1 MPAERDSDRGQDT
14 SKHLVI
20 GGLLPRKR
28 FRMPAGIPRPARLTT
43 AVRRRQEIRKRIPET
58 SSRVPFRRKRRRRTQ
73 RTPRRNHKDERR
85 RQGALPSERHAEN
98 SPRYRRRQSPR
109 SPKRRSAFRIGKTT
123 ARTRRTAPPE
133 PKDREPARR
142 CRPETSER
150 STKGPDKRSERKSG
164 EKSVPE
170 SIVPEPKNR
179 YRCEERTAPSGVREK
194 RTDAPGRVSAPSA
207 PYAPAG
213 TLTRRSA
220 RARYSADSC
229 WPD

>member
-28 FRMPAGIPRPARLTT
+28 FRMPADILRPARLTT
-43 AVRRRQEIRKRIPET
+43 AVRRRQEKRKRIPET
-58 SSRVPFRRKRRRRTQ
+58 SSRVPFRRKRRRRTK

-85 RQGALPSERHAEN
+85 RQSALPSAITPFPRNDGAHSASEKRRHGHGE
-98 SPRYRRRQSPR
+98 PLRR
-109 SPKRRSAFRIGKTT
+109 SPKTGSRRDDADRK
-123 ARTRRTAPPE
+123 RRNVL
-133 PKDREPARR
+133 RR
-142 CRPETSER
+142 V
-150 STKGPDKRSERKSG
+150 PDKRSERKSG

-170 SIVPEPKNR
+170 SIVPEPKDR
-179 YRCEERTAPSGVREK
+179 YRSEERTAPSGVREK